1 MKVKAHCPAYY
12 MMVWH
17 SLICQVHVLLQIR
30 KAKWLLK
37 SASASSAS
45 LKLKEWKPKC
55 STYTLKVPFPLVL
68 WLYFQMLFFGYI
80 RFAWN
85 WIFRTSL
92 LNYIH
97 TCSSCT
103 AAWQNQFCYLW
114 QNILQEKCIF
124 STWGNLRVRLFLST
138 SWCISLYH
146 EWPKATSDGEMHQRV
161 LRKSL
166 NPRIASC
173 GRGIL

>member
-1 MKVKAHCPAYY
+1 MPRKRTNFYVCMYCMKYINLIASYYFYKSKMKVLKEGPAYNTK
-12 MMVWH
+12 VWH

-80 RFAWN
+80 RLAWN

-92 LNYIH
+92 LYSS
-97 TCSSCT
+97 CSSMAKSILLT
-103 AAWQNQFCYLW
+103 YLPTF
-114 QNILQEKCIF
+114 I
-124 STWGNLRVRLFLST
+124 
-138 SWCISLYH
+138 
-146 EWPKATSDGEMHQRV
+146 HQ
-161 LRKSL
+161 K
-166 NPRIASC
+166 
-173 GRGIL
+173 